1 MGFSMKKT
9 ILTHFLTLLTI
20 SFLLLSCSESTNKKE
35 ENTCGG
41 VICKEN
47 EECINNQCTITT
59 ENCSVENP
67 VGKCQVG
74 FVCQNGVCK
83 EETTTECSI
92 NNPNGDCEE
101 GFVCKN
107 GVCEKEE
114 IIECSGNGTLNNENI
129 CVCNNGFT
137 GKTCN
142 SWEKRW
148 GSHSESGALRSEFD
162 KSGDYIYTI
171 GYKGN
176 SAQTYSPTLTKFN
189 ANGEKIWEKSWGSN
203 EIYQMPVAISIGKN
217 GDIYIAG
224 EVGNETLAVFL
235 TKFTQDGTESWS
247 KTWQSEYG
255 VFVWDLIVDEE
266 DGIYIT
272 GTTFSSMKT
281 GLTLKG
287 ESDIFVI
294 KAKDNGSTCSE
305 IWLNQFGGD
314 KMDSGKRFMIK
325 DNKIHLLAELDGDS
339 SIDENIGAIM
349 FKFGI
354 ISFNYSGE
362 EVKQSIFLENLVDA
376 YPSSFEVDSNG
387 NFYIIGE
394 AKSSFDGI
402 ENKGDADIFLVK
414 LNTSFGKIWSK
425 LLGTP
430 EYDAA
435 NDIEID
441 SNDNIYIISHTYG
454 SVGDEINKG
463 ESDMLL
469 TKWNTEGS
477 LLLSKMFGD
486 DNIQSGE
493 SGINLQFDFDEN
505 LFITG
510 VAESIYQDD
519 GSIKSKAML
528 KKISKDDN
536 L

>member
-9 ILTHFLTLLTI
+9 ILKHLLTLLTL
-20 SFLLLSCSESTNKKE
+20 SFLFLSCSETTTKKE
-35 ENTCGG
+35 TNCGG
-41 VICKEN
+41 VVCQEN
-47 EECINNQCTITT
+47 QECVNNLCVEISD
-59 ENCSVENP
+59 ECSVTNP
-67 VGKCQVG
+67 TGKCQSG
-74 FVCQNGVCK
+74 FVCDLGVCK
-83 EETTTECSI
+83 EEITTECSL
-92 NNPNGDCEE
+92 NNPTGDCEE
-101 GFVCKN
+101 GFICKN
-107 GVCEKEE
+107 GVCEEE
-114 IIECSGNGTLNNENI
+114 VILECNGNGTLNNENI
-129 CVCNNGFT
+129 CICNDGFT
-137 GKTCN
+137 GKSCN

-162 KSGDYIYTI
+162 KSGDFIYTI
-171 GYKGN
+171 GYIGN

-189 ANGEKIWEKSWGSN
+189 SNGEKIWEKSWGSN
-203 EIYQMPVAISIGKN
+203 EIYQMPVAITIGEN

-235 TKFTQDGTESWS
+235 TKFTQDGTEGWT

-266 DGIYIT
+266 DGLYIT

-305 IWLNQFGGD
+305 IWLKQFGGD
-314 KMDSGKRFMIK
+314 KMDSGKRLMNK
-325 DNKIHLLAELDGDS
+325 DNKIHLLAEIDGDS

-362 EVKQSIFLENLVDA
+362 DVKQTIFLENLVDA
-376 YPSSFEVDSNG
+376 YPSSFEIDSNG

-394 AKSSFDGI
+394 AKSSFDSI

-414 LNTSFGKIWSK
+414 LNSSFAKIWSK

-441 SNDNIYIISHTYG
+441 STDNIYIISHTYG

-469 TKWNTEGS
+469 TKWNSEGN
-477 LLLSKMFGD
+477 LLWSKMSGD
-486 DNIQSGE
+486 DNIESGE
-493 SGINLQFDFDEN
+493 AGMNLQFNSNED

-519 GSIKSKAML
+519 GSVKSKAML
-528 KKISKDDN
+528 KKILKDDN